1 MDEEKEEEE
10 EEEEDED
17 EDDDDVGFSTSA
29 SPSEAE
35 EDEDD
40 LPAGATAANMQPGM
54 LGASPPGSVP
64 LGVPGVPGLVTG
76 LSRAQREAQRAKLVA
91 RLALSETSPPVEAPR
106 PRRAAPPPAP
116 LPAGESDTE
125 EGSHAEAT
133 RGQSEAQVA
142 AEREGGLVFFS
153 DDEQ

>member
-1 MDEEKEEEE
+1 M
-10 EEEEDED
+10 
-17 EDDDDVGFSTSA
+17 GFSTSA

-40 LPAGATAANMQPGM
+40 LPAGATAANMQGSPGK
-54 LGASPPGSVP
+54 GGVP
-64 LGVPGVPGLVTG
+64 VGVPGGSTGLPGLVTG

-91 RLALSETSPPVEAPR
+91 RLALSETSPPAEAPR

-125 EGSHAEAT
+125 EASHAEAT
-133 RGQSEAQVA
+133 RGHREAQVA
-142 AEREGGLVFFS
+142 AEREAEGGLVFFS